1 MGVVVVSVA
10 ALLWVWAIG
19 EAIAL
24 DGQHLPSG
32 EKAAWV
38 AAVMLLPVVG
48 ALAWL
53 LVGRRATRMRPTPDW
68 NRDLDGCSPVS
79 RARLRGWGEQRL
91 GGG

>member
-1 MGVVVVSVA
+1 MGVVVVSFA

-19 EAIAL
+19 DVVAID
-24 DGQHLPSG
+24 DGQLHCG

-38 AAVMLLPVVG
+38 ASVMLLPAAG

-53 LVGRRATRMRPTPDW
+53 LVGRRATQTQLTADRPPDF
-68 NRDLDGCSPVS
+68 DGCPSVS